1 MTADA
6 DDAWVV
12 DVDAVV
18 VVDGGEGELVVDV
31 VDDDV
36 GEEQAAKSK
45 ALETPRQNATV
56 LGALIITP
64 FAEVSSS
71 YWDLSEKQWITAIFV
86 ATAAARSTIEK
97 RSSMR

>member
-1 MTADA
+1 LIADA

-12 DVDAVV
+12 DVDDVV
-18 VVDGGEGELVVDV
+18 VVDGGDGELVVDV

-36 GEEQAAKSK
+36 GELQAAKSK
-45 ALETPRQNATV
+45 ALEIPRQHATV

-71 YWDLSEKQWITAIFV
+71 
-86 ATAAARSTIEK
+86 
-97 RSSMR
+97 

>member
-1 MTADA
+1 M
-6 DDAWVV
+6 DDPWVV

-45 ALETPRQNATV
+45 ALEIPRQHATV
-56 LGALIITP
+56 LAALIITP
-64 FAEVSSS
+64 FAEVPSS
-71 YWDLSEKQWITAIFV
+71 
-86 ATAAARSTIEK
+86 
-97 RSSMR
+97 